1 MKVHI
6 YEQKYKHHRR
16 METLRISFDFRMYD
30 HITYKS
36 ILFYNSAELIKKIC
50 SNEEIFGVYSDM
62 KVSVRN

>member
-1 MKVHI
+1 
-6 YEQKYKHHRR
+6 